1 MTTLRWLLAGAEAG
15 CGRVSNGGQI
25 MATRKQLTAQAALF
39 PAVWLTLALAGC
51 GVQEDAQ
58 TDESDQ
64 PPFSIRNVTGNLYE
78 ARTASHNSVF
88 LATTEGIIVVDP
100 LRADFAEWLEGELA
114 ARFDSEVEYVIYS
127 HHHPDHAAG
136 GQIFA
141 DTAIFVGHENTAA
154 RLESGLPSNAALSDT
169 DGNGALERSEAAGG
183 YLANFDSTDTDGDG
197 SLSGSEINAGTQPL
211 DVTYTGHM
219 MLTLGDS
226 TVELFHP
233 SAAHSDDTTVVLF
246 PNERAAFTVD
256 FLHARRFPGTLSGY
270 TVDEYEAA
278 LATVEALDFDTLVA
292 GHGNSGTKAD
302 VSGFLTFLRALE
314 SDVTAGIAEGLDRE
328 TLQQTILMADYSDWL
343 LYEQRRANLVGEMYD
358 VLSAAE

>member
-1 MTTLRWLLAGAEAG
+1 MTTRQQL
-15 CGRVSNGGQI
+15 
-25 MATRKQLTAQAALF
+25 ATRAALF
-39 PAVWLTLALAGC
+39 PAAWLTLALAGC
-51 GVQEDAQ
+51 GIQEDAQ
-58 TDESDQ
+58 TDESAE
-64 PPFSIRNVTGNLYE
+64 PPFTIRNVTGNLYE
-78 ARTASHNSVF
+78 ARTASHNAVF
-88 LATTEGIIVVDP
+88 LATTDGIVVVDP
-100 LRADFAEWLEGELA
+100 LRADFSEWLEGELA

-136 GQIFA
+136 GQVFA

-169 DGNGALERSEAAGG
+169 DGNGMLDRNEAAGG
-183 YLANFDSTDTDGDG
+183 YLAIFDSMDTDGNG

-211 DVTYTGHM
+211 DVTYTEHM

-226 TVELFHP
+226 TVELSHP

-278 LATVEALDFDTLVA
+278 LATVDALDFDILVA

-358 VLSAAE
+358 VLSASE